1 MVYNSQ
7 HSFAKC
13 KDIDEFKELSLD
25 SMYKKLN
32 DFQKRFS
39 KLKIVNPQADNNKG
53 LKEKVLN
60 SVGDIFNE
68 LYYIYKDKYNEEQQ
82 TSKKPH
88 KEKPPKKLDKK
99 ERTKKPTKDDLREF
113 NEWVNKKE
121 ISINSELFKRDCNLQ
136 RRGDM
141 LKLLYNTNDK
151 KKNSNLVNVI
161 KSGLNDLKK
170 EIEKMSED

>member
-1 MVYNSQ
+1 M
-7 HSFAKC
+7 
-13 KDIDEFKELSLD
+13 
-25 SMYKKLN
+25 
-32 DFQKRFS
+32 
-39 KLKIVNPQADNNKG
+39 
-53 LKEKVLN
+53 
-60 SVGDIFNE
+60 
-68 LYYIYKDKYNEEQQ
+68 
-82 TSKKPH
+82 
-88 KEKPPKKLDKK
+88 
-99 ERTKKPTKDDLREF
+99 REF

-121 ISINSELFKRDCNLQ
+121 IGINSELFKRDCNLQ